1 MKFLK
6 TIGKILSTFIGIL
19 ISITCILMI
28 TYMAISN
35 YMKVDNLKKSINT
48 KNLLKIE
55 VDENTLRENIVETF
69 EEIEISEKD
78 INSVIESE
86 EFNELFDDYINK
98 VMEYYL
104 ENKDFPTFDDSK
116 IEKLV
121 DLVASKNN
129 TITEEEK
136 KYIIESIKKEKIEIE
151 NTLPNREEVQNDE
164 TINKVIN
171 FYNSISIFYFVGTII
186 ILMFLIF
193 IFTWSLYY
201 PFLYTGISFVAT
213 SLSLIG
219 SYLFKNTIINAL
231 NMEEFIN
238 IILNQVFYQFLIY
251 SLIMLLIGIIFITFY
266 IITNKIKNKVE
277 A

>member
-129 TITEEEK
+129 TITK
-136 KYIIESIKKEKIEIE
+136 W
-151 NTLPNREEVQNDE
+151 R
-164 TINKVIN
+164 
-171 FYNSISIFYFVGTII
+171 
-186 ILMFLIF
+186 
-193 IFTWSLYY
+193 
-201 PFLYTGISFVAT
+201 
-213 SLSLIG
+213 
-219 SYLFKNTIINAL
+219 
-231 NMEEFIN
+231 
-238 IILNQVFYQFLIY
+238 
-251 SLIMLLIGIIFITFY
+251 
-266 IITNKIKNKVE
+266 
-277 A
+277 